1 MRDVLTVQVL
11 DAVQQLLEVAKRI
24 AGRHADVRLDSIEQL
39 AAASVFEEDVLDVAL
54 LTVAVAFDDV
64 LVVKTLVDLDLPERE
79 REREVSF
86 GQVAHLD
93 FIWLLVC
100 LHNPATTTYLFQNG
114 IQVLLVLAHIDDL
127 GGDRVHGLVVHQQVN
142 PVQIG

>member
-39 AAASVFEEDVLDVAL
+39 AAASVLEEDVLDVAL

-64 LVVKTLVDLDLPERE
+64 LVVKTLVDLDLPRRESERLVLD
-79 REREVSF
+79 RWLTWLSF
-86 GQVAHLD
+86 GC
-93 FIWLLVC
+93 LLFVC
-100 LHNPATTTYLFQNG
+100 LHNPARTTYFFQNG

-127 GGDRVHGLVVHQQVN
+127 GGDRVHGPVVHQQVN
-142 PVQIG
+142 PV